1 MDMCLYL
8 LGIYL
13 LYLLGM
19 LKILQ
24 AMGSQRV
31 RHARATELIGVHLW
45 PYDNCL
51 TFWAILRLFSKAT
64 TFSPTVYEG
73 STFLH
78 ILTNT

>member
-31 RHARATELIGVHLW
+31 RHARATELIGVHLL

-51 TFWAILRLFSKAT
+51 TF
-64 TFSPTVYEG
+64 
-73 STFLH
+73 
-78 ILTNT
+78 